1 MNIVL
6 IGYRG
11 TGKSVISKILA
22 GILHCKCYSLDEK
35 ITQQAGKS
43 IREIVEQEGWE
54 RFREI
59 ERGVVEKVSSE
70 VRNSIIDCGGG
81 VVLDERNVAD
91 LRRSGKVVLLISSFE
106 KIIQRISRDLRRPP
120 LETTL
125 SFEEEQRKALSE
137 RDPKYR
143 AAADCVFETTDLKP
157 SQTAMKI
164 IEHFKKKSW
173 I

>member
-1 MNIVL
+1 M
-6 IGYRG
+6 
-11 TGKSVISKILA
+11 ISKVLA
-22 GILHCKCYSLDEK
+22 DILHCQRYGLDEK
-35 ITQQAGKS
+35 ITQQVGKS

>member
-11 TGKSVISKILA
+11 TGKSIISKVLA
-22 GILHCKCYSLDEK
+22 DILHCQRYGLDEE

>member
-22 GILHCKCYSLDEK
+22 DILHCKCYSLDEE

-59 ERGVVEKVSSE
+59 ERGVVEQISST

-81 VVLDERNVAD
+81 VVVDGRNVTD
-91 LRRSGKVVLLISSFE
+91 LRRSGKVVLLTSSFE
-106 KIIQRISRDLRRPP
+106 KIIERISQDSSRPP
-120 LETTL
+120 LEGAL
-125 SFEEEQRKALSE
+125 SFEEEQRKVLRE

-143 AAADCVFETTDLKP
+143 AAADCVFDTSYLKP
-157 SQTAMKI
+157 RQIAMKI
-164 IEHFKKKSW
+164 IEHFKKKNW

>member
-11 TGKSVISKILA
+11 TGKSIISKVLA
-22 GILHCKCYSLDEK
+22 DILHCQRYGLDEE

-59 ERGVVEKVSSE
+59 ERGVVEKISSE
-70 VRNSIIDCGGG
+70 VRSSIIDCGGG